1 VLGKEKGGKQTMIDF
16 VWPIILVANAVLVL
30 LLGVFV
36 LWKLHKDKK
45 SGYPT
50 KDERTMKISGKAA
63 IGTYWI
69 SLAFMISLAL
79 FIIFGTEFLALPEL
93 EAGWAIIAI
102 MLVSGISYGL
112 LSWYYSRKGDL

>member
-1 VLGKEKGGKQTMIDF
+1 MTDF
-16 VWPIILVANAVLVL
+16 VWPIILILNAVLVL
-30 LLGVFV
+30 LVGVFV
-36 LWKLHKDKK
+36 LWKLHKDRK

-50 KDERTMKISGKAA
+50 NDERTIKIRGKAA

-79 FIIFGTEFLALPEL
+79 FIIFGNEFLALPEL
-93 EAGWAIIAI
+93 DAGWAIIAI
-102 MLVSGISYGL
+102 MLVTGISNAL

>member
-1 VLGKEKGGKQTMIDF
+1 MTEF
-16 VWPIILVANAVLVL
+16 VWPVILILNAALVL
-30 LLGVFV
+30 GIGLFA
-36 LWKLHKDKK
+36 LWKIRKNRK
-45 SGYPT
+45 SGYPLN
-50 KDERTMKISGKAA
+50 DERTIKISGKAA
-63 IGTYWI
+63 IGTYYI
-69 SLAFMISLAL
+69 TLAFMISLEL

>member
-1 VLGKEKGGKQTMIDF
+1 MTDF
-16 VWPIILVANAVLVL
+16 AWPIILIVNAVLVL
-30 LLGVFV
+30 LVGVFV
-36 LWKLHKDKK
+36 IWKIHREKK
-45 SGYPT
+45 SGYPIN
-50 KDERTMKISGKAA
+50 DERTLKISGRAA
-63 IGTYWI
+63 IGTYYI
-69 SLAFMISLAL
+69 NFAFMISLAL